1 MNKEEKNS
9 NKCPI
14 CGRPTHKES
23 KYCIFHA
30 RAEEKTEDEFIKELK
45 KYIKKIE
52 KEDGDYD
59 FKKFIFVGH
68 IYFKKD
74 LNITII
80 KNANFE
86 ETIFGEYANFYG
98 VTFKGFVYFR
108 EAIFMVGSI
117 FDEVTFKGHAI
128 FEKAIFKEQA
138 YFRGA
143 IFEGYADF
151 KKAIF
156 GVVHDF
162 KKAIFKRHAFFQG
175 AIFKGDAI
183 FGKVIFKGDA
193 IFQGVIF
200 KGDVGFQGAIFERYA
215 VFGEVIINEGF
226 NYSKETL
233 TESFNYKKPTPKE
246 RDILLEAL
254 LFEINKFGKVVFEGN
269 ADFKGATFKND
280 AVFRESIFEDDADFR
295 LKYLVKILYFSKI
308 KVLSG
313 KKLFIRLND
322 KGGKIYFEYAYLEN
336 IYLDIDLGKRIL
348 IDFNYALLRNTK
360 IERDQIENHILQEE
374 REKFSEAQEIYLLLK
389 NNFHS
394 IGKYEDESWAFKKEK
409 DMERLSYSFNSFT
422 KNMESKEK
430 KSKRKISIG
439 KRSKFVSFFNWLK
452 TKNFRKWLSS
462 CFLNIIYGYGER
474 PRNVILSA
482 VFIIILFSIFFSFLG
497 INSPEIIEMKSYPVQ
512 EIFNSNLEIIS
523 KGNLINK
530 TTNYYIDCLYFSTIT
545 FTTLGY
551 GDFRP
556 LEGLGRILAGSEAFI
571 GAFMMALFVYT
582 FARRIGGR

>member
-1 MNKEEKNS
+1 MDEKIKVT

-30 RAEEKTEDEFIKELK
+30 SAEEKTEREFKEALK
-45 KYIKKIE
+45 EYVKKIK

-59 FKKFIFVGH
+59 FKEFIFVGE
-68 IYFKKD
+68 INFKKD

-98 VTFKGFVYFR
+98 VIFKGSISFQ

-151 KKAIF
+151 KKVIF
-156 GVVHDF
+156 GVVHEF

-175 AIFKGDAI
+175 AIFEGDAI

-233 TESFNYKKPTPKE
+233 TNSFNYKKPTLKE

-269 ADFKGATFKND
+269 ADFRGATFKND

-313 KKLFIRLND
+313 KKIFIRLND
-322 KGGKIYFEYAYLEN
+322 GGGKIHFEYAYLEN
-336 IYLDIDLGKRIL
+336 IYLDLDLGKRVL

-374 REKFSEAQEIYLLLK
+374 KKDFSRAKKIYLLIK

-394 IGKYEDESWAFKKEK
+394 IGKYDDESWAFKKEK
-409 DMERLSYSFNSFT
+409 DMERLSQSFPYYKAT
-422 KNMESKEK
+422 LKNENKKESLPILKWMQKGNFK
-430 KSKRKISIG
+430 KWITSAFS
-439 KRSKFVSFFNWLK
+439 NM
-452 TKNFRKWLSS
+452 
-462 CFLNIIYGYGER
+462 IYGYGEK
-474 PRNVILSA
+474 PWNVIKTA
-482 VFIIILFSIFFSFLG
+482 VAIILIFALSFSFIGLG
-497 INSPEIIEMKSYPVQ
+497 NPEIIELKGTAIHQ
-512 EIFNSNLEIIS
+512 NSGNMVDLVS
-523 KGNLINK
+523 KGLLKNNVIRNFP
-530 TTNYYIDCLYFSTIT
+530 DSLYFSTIT

-556 LEGLGRILAGSEAFI
+556 LEGLGRILAGSEAFL
-571 GAFMMALFVYT
+571 GAIMMALFVYT
-582 FARRIGGR
+582 FARRTGGR